1 MTITKVQKK
10 VSKPFHK
17 SDVSIVSSD
26 FTGSESYW
34 TATGSQVLT
43 TVVGVDYPT
52 AQIRYNST
60 YVDSTQFQFDIEFP
74 DLDEWF
80 AGDMFV
86 ESYYANITRREI
98 HIFEKTAGTPTRY
111 RIDAY
116 DGTTLLCQYYVFQD
130 QTDNKVFKYGL
141 RIRHVEVPTSFS
153 LDYDFSDDSQ
163 FAETGIVFS
172 GEVQDNTSDPAD
184 VVGKTFY
191 FSFPTAYLPEGKA
204 LLGGASDNSAR
215 LLAFAAVVLAVGG
228 IAYTL
233 MSQPAKK

>member
-1 MTITKVQKK
+1 MSNTKVQRK

-17 SDVSIVSSD
+17 SDVSVVVSD

-34 TATGSQVLT
+34 TTTGSQVLT
-43 TVVGVDYPT
+43 TVVGVDFST

-60 YVDSTQFQFDIEFP
+60 YVDATEIQFDIEFP

-80 AGDMFV
+80 AGDMNV
-86 ESYYANITRREI
+86 YSAYGNITRREI

-130 QTDNKVFKYGL
+130 KTDSKIFKYGL
-141 RIRHVEVPTSFS
+141 RVRHVEVPTGFN
-153 LDYDFSDDSQ
+153 LNYEFSDDSQ

-172 GEVQDNTSDPAD
+172 GELSDSTSDPAD

-191 FSFPTAYLPEGKA
+191 FSLPTAYLPEGKA

-215 LLAFAAVVLAVGG
+215 LLAFTAVVLAVGG

-233 MSQPAKK
+233 MTQPAKK